1 MLNNKK
7 NNKIALGTMGILSV
21 GIVLC
26 LLGYK
31 PPGTKKKIVESSKD

>member
-7 NNKIALGTMGILSV
+7 NNKIAVATMGLLSV
-21 GIVLC
+21 GIILC

-31 PPGTKKKIVESSKD
+31 PPGTKKKLVESSK

>member
-1 MLNNKK
+1 MLK
-7 NNKIALGTMGILSV
+7 NNKYNKMALGTMGILSV

-31 PPGTKKKIVESSKD
+31 PPGTKKKIVESSRH

>member
-1 MLNNKK
+1 MLNKKKYNKM
-7 NNKIALGTMGILSV
+7 ALATMGILSA

-31 PPGTKKKIVESSKD
+31 PPGTKKLIESSK

>member
-7 NNKIALGTMGILSV
+7 HNKIALVIMGILSS

-26 LLGYK
+26 LIGYK
-31 PPGTKKKIVESSKD
+31 PPGTKKKLIESSN

>member
-1 MLNNKK
+1 M
-7 NNKIALGTMGILSV
+7 ALATMGVLSV

-31 PPGTKKKIVESSKD
+31 PPGTKKKLVESSK

>member
-7 NNKIALGTMGILSV
+7 YNKMALATMGILSV

-31 PPGTKKKIVESSKD
+31 PPGTKKKLIESSK